1 MSEFDLDD
9 VVRLTSLRLV
19 VAGVVQPDENKDKE
33 KEEQKLKI
41 QLLFC
46 GRRIERKGAY
56 IMDSSELQNLR
67 ALVGDS
73 VLIKFKV
80 PEEVWKKCLSLGI
93 HPHSECEWDAIP
105 QVWNYFD
112 KVNQKPKFGIWYKP
126 AALLRLDGRQVDY
139 HILEASSSRK
149 VLPDAFQFFD
159 TASSGESSFKWQNSL
174 SGMEHQINSELQEV
188 QG

>member
-19 VAGVVQPDENKDKE
+19 VAGVVRPDENKE

-46 GRRIERKGAY
+46 GRRIERKGTY

-67 ALVGDS
+67 RLVGDS

-93 HPHSECEWDAIP
+93 HPNSECEWDAIP

-126 AALLRLDGRQVDY
+126 AALLKLDGRQVDY
-139 HILEASSSRK
+139 HILEASSRK
-149 VLPDAFQFFD
+149 VTMQDAFQFFD
-159 TASSGESSFKWQNSL
+159 TGIGEASFNWQNSL
-174 SGMEHQINSELQEV
+174 AGMEHEINSELQEV

>member
-1 MSEFDLDD
+1 MSGFELDD

-19 VAGVVQPDENKDKE
+19 VAGVVRPDENKDKE

-46 GRRIERKGAY
+46 GRRIERKGTY
-56 IMDSSELQNLR
+56 IIDSSELQNLR

-93 HPHSECEWDAIP
+93 RPNSECEWDAIP
-105 QVWNYFD
+105 QVWTYFD

-126 AALLRLDGRQVDY
+126 AALLKLDGRQVDY
-139 HILEASSSRK
+139 HILEASSRK
-149 VLPDAFQFFD
+149 VILSDAFQFFD
-159 TASSGESSFKWQNSL
+159 EGSGESSFNWQSSL
-174 SGMEHQINSELQEV
+174 AGMEHQINSELQEA

>member
-19 VAGVVQPDENKDKE
+19 VAGVVRPDENKE

-46 GRRIERKGAY
+46 GRRVERKGTY

-67 ALVGDS
+67 RLVGDS

-93 HPHSECEWDAIP
+93 HPNSECEWDAIP

-139 HILEASSSRK
+139 HILEASSRK
-149 VLPDAFQFFD
+149 VTMQDAFQFFD
-159 TASSGESSFKWQNSL
+159 TDIGESSFTWQNSL
-174 SGMEHQINSELQEV
+174 VSMEHEINSELQEV

>member
-19 VAGVVQPDENKDKE
+19 VAGVVRPDENKE

-46 GRRIERKGAY
+46 GRRVERKGTY

-67 ALVGDS
+67 RLVGDS

-93 HPHSECEWDAIP
+93 HPNSECEWDAIP

-126 AALLRLDGRQVDY
+126 AALLKLDGKQVDY
-139 HILEASSSRK
+139 HILEASSRK
-149 VLPDAFQFFD
+149 VTMQDAFQFFD
-159 TASSGESSFKWQNSL
+159 TGIGESSFNWQNSL

>member
-19 VAGVVQPDENKDKE
+19 VAGVVRSDENKE

-46 GRRIERKGAY
+46 GRRVERKGAY

-67 ALVGDS
+67 RLVGDS

-93 HPHSECEWDAIP
+93 HPNSECEWDAIP

-126 AALLRLDGRQVDY
+126 AALLKLDGRQVDY
-139 HILEASSSRK
+139 HILEASSRK
-149 VLPDAFQFFD
+149 VTMQDAFQFFD
-159 TASSGESSFKWQNSL
+159 TDIGESSFNWQNSL